1 MRAMTVTRAQ
11 QPSPRARHS
20 GRSGA
25 TLVEIMLTLVLIGVV
40 GTAIGQT
47 LLRQQRFYRGTSELL
62 HAREGVRDAME
73 LLSTDIRG
81 MSIADTV
88 RLLADS
94 AIEFFANV
102 GSSVVCQRVGT
113 TAVGLPGVSSGRG
126 NVLTAFTATPD
137 TGDIAVFHKD
147 SIDAG
152 SEWERHRINGFGPR
166 SLAVA
171 CPAST
176 ELGRNADITAGTT
189 GFLLDVSSPL
199 GDHVS
204 VGGPVRFV
212 RRGRYSLYRGSDGDW
227 YLGYRRCN
235 AVGASSCGPIQPLSG
250 PYRDY
255 SSDPQRTGLRF
266 EYFDR
271 SGRRLAPNESP
282 LALARID
289 ITARAESRQRLDV
302 EGRASIPSDS
312 ATMAIAI
319 RNRSP

>member
-1 MRAMTVTRAQ
+1 MRAMTFARAQ
-11 QPSPRARHS
+11 RASPGARHS

-25 TLVEIMLTLVLIGVV
+25 TLVEIILALVLIGVV
-40 GTAIGQT
+40 GTAIGHT

-102 GSSVVCQRVGT
+102 GSSVVCQRLAT
-113 TAVGLPGVSSGRG
+113 TAVGLPGVSLGRG
-126 NVLTAFTATPD
+126 NVLTAFTSTPD
-137 TGDIAVFHKD
+137 TGDFAVFHKD
-147 SIDAG
+147 SIDG
-152 SEWERHRINGFGPR
+152 SEWERHRISGFDPR
-166 SLAVA
+166 SLAVT

-176 ELGRNADITAGTT
+176 DLGRNADIAAGTA
-189 GFLLDVSSPL
+189 GFLLELSSPL
-199 GDHVS
+199 GGHVS
-204 VGGPVRFV
+204 VGSPVRFV
-212 RRGRYSLYRGSDGDW
+212 RRGRYSLYHGSDGDW

-255 SSDPQRTGLRF
+255 SSDPERTGLRF

-271 SGRRLAPNESP
+271 SGRRLAPNESA
-282 LALARID
+282 LGLARID
-289 ITARAESRQRLDV
+289 IAARAESRQHLSV
-302 EGRASIPSDS
+302 EGHTSIPADS
-312 ATMAIAI
+312 ATIAIAI
-319 RNRSP
+319 RNRGP

>member
-1 MRAMTVTRAQ
+1 MTLTRAQ
-11 QPSPRARHS
+11 LSRGARHS
-20 GRSGA
+20 ARNGA
-25 TLVEIMLTLVLIGVV
+25 TLVEVMVVLALIGVV
-40 GTAIGQT
+40 GTAIGHT

-94 AIEFFANV
+94 AIEFFANA
-102 GSSVVCQRVGT
+102 GSSVVCQQLGT
-113 TAVGLPGVSSGRG
+113 TAVGLPGVSLGRG
-126 NVLTAFTATPD
+126 NALTAFTTTPD

-147 SIDAG
+147 SIDGG
-152 SEWERHRINGFGPR
+152 SEWERHRISSFGPR
-166 SLAVA
+166 SLAVT
-171 CPAST
+171 CPASAD
-176 ELGRNADITAGTT
+176 LGRNADISAGTT
-189 GFLLDVSSPL
+189 GFLLELSTPL
-199 GDHVS
+199 GGHVS
-204 VGGPVRFV
+204 AGAPVRFV
-212 RRGRYSLYRGSDGDW
+212 RRGRYSLYHGSDGDW

-255 SSDPQRTGLRF
+255 SSDPERTGLRF

-282 LALARID
+282 LGVARID
-289 ITARAESRQRLDV
+289 ITARAESRQRVDV
-302 EGRASIPSDS
+302 EGHVSIPYDS
-312 ATMAIAI
+312 ATITIAI

>member
-1 MRAMTVTRAQ
+1 MRAMTFARAQ
-11 QPSPRARHS
+11 RASPGARHS

-25 TLVEIMLTLVLIGVV
+25 TLVEIILALVLIGVV
-40 GTAIGQT
+40 GTAIGHT

-102 GSSVVCQRVGT
+102 GSSVVCQLAT
-113 TAVGLPGVSSGRG
+113 TAVGLPGVSLGRG
-126 NVLTAFTATPD
+126 NVLTAFTSTPD
-137 TGDIAVFHKD
+137 TGDLAVFLKD

-176 ELGRNADITAGTT
+176 DLGRNADIAAGTA
-189 GFLLDVSSPL
+189 GFLLELSSPL
-199 GDHVS
+199 GGHVS
-204 VGGPVRFV
+204 VGSPVRFV
-212 RRGRYSLYRGSDGDW
+212 RRGRYSLYHGSDGDW

-235 AVGASSCGPIQPLSG
+235 AVGGSSCGPIQPLSG

-255 SSDPQRTGLRF
+255 SSDPERTGLRF

-271 SGRRLAPNESP
+271 SGRRLAPNESA
-282 LALARID
+282 LGLARID
-289 ITARAESRQRLDV
+289 IAARAESRQRL
-302 EGRASIPSDS
+302 EGRVSNPADS